1 MSANSVSVFSPAD
14 RPIASALPT
23 PYRLADL
30 LRIADETAED
40 VLSGRFDHV
49 LPDEWPVE
57 ERWAQRLYSDED
69 VDVWLISW
77 VPERSTELH
86 DHAGSL
92 GALTV
97 ISGAVNEKR
106 WTGTELRE
114 RTLVAGDQAAFPL
127 GWVHDVVRSPDSV
140 VEAGPLEPTLSVH
153 AYSPPL
159 TAMSYYEVTGRGTL
173 RRTHTELTTADD
185 HEKRIAARVD
195 EWKSEEAL

>member
-1 MSANSVSVFSPAD
+1 MSANSASVIPAVDPVRD
-14 RPIASALPT
+14 RQISSALPT

-30 LRIADETAED
+30 LRIVDETADD
-40 VLSGRFDHV
+40 VISGRFDQV
-49 LPDEWPVE
+49 LPDEWPGE

-69 VDVWLISW
+69 LDIWLISW

-97 ISGAVNEKR
+97 ISGAVTERR
-106 WTGTELRE
+106 WTGNDLKE

-127 GWVHDVVRSPDSV
+127 GWVHDVTRAPAAAPDT
-140 VEAGPLEPTLSVH
+140 GPLDPTLSVH

-185 HEKRIAARVD
+185 HEQRIATRIE
-195 EWKSEEAL
+195 EWK

>member
-1 MSANSVSVFSPAD
+1 MSTFYSSAISRTD

-30 LRIADETAED
+30 LRIVDETAED

-49 LPDEWPVE
+49 IPAGFPTE
-57 ERWAQRLYSDED
+57 ERWARRLYADED
-69 VDVWLISW
+69 LDVWLISW
-77 VPERSTELH
+77 VPERSTDLH

-97 ISGAVNEKR
+97 ISGAVTEQR
-106 WTGTELRE
+106 WTGSELRE
-114 RTLVAGDQAAFPL
+114 RVLVAGDQAAFPL
-127 GWVHDVVRSPDSV
+127 GWVHEVTRAPESAPN
-140 VEAGPLEPTLSVH
+140 AGPLDPTLSVH

-185 HEKRIAARVD
+185 HELRIATRFE
-195 EWKSEEAL
+195 EWQ